1 MSSPINSPN
10 PSTPPTHDKARD
22 QSRHSQTMTNPEVFF
37 YAERLTELTRL
48 KCFHGH
54 LNPVSG
60 GYPRPASCP
69 RCYYRVQDMAELFYQ
84 TCPGDWQGDGAF
96 LKECLKAAA
105 WGNTNPDV
113 TIDIGAFVS
122 YRWKLILLADQLIKD
137 LGLPVPGNK
146 TCAMWNEYV
155 WRGEVL
161 YNLEGFWEK
170 YHWGPDV
177 ERFRRYLAASV
188 MQADLPFKPTLA
200 MIDRVVDYVGRAKNA
215 DADFRLRWQ
224 RL

>member
-1 MSSPINSPN
+1 
-10 PSTPPTHDKARD
+10 
-22 QSRHSQTMTNPEVFF
+22 
-37 YAERLTELTRL
+37 
-48 KCFHGH
+48 
-54 LNPVSG
+54 
-60 GYPRPASCP
+60 
-69 RCYYRVQDMAELFYQ
+69 MAELFYQ

-137 LGLPVPGNK
+137 LGLPIPGNQ

-170 YHWGPDV
+170 YHWVWDIFAHDHRMPEASPEQGPDFS
-177 ERFRRYLAASV
+177 RFRRYLAASV

-200 MIDRVVDYVGRAKNA
+200 IIDRVVDYVGRAKNA

-224 RL
+224 RLWY